1 MDDVDKVLLPWR
13 QLCGIKSETFKRRK
27 TVHVKS
33 QNSLLFAGLD
43 CIHAHLWF
51 PLYTD
56 QGAGLTYQL
65 QCHSLSPFEV
75 FMLVSDLGVLTLA
88 ADFDVGTLV
97 FDILWLFTDAW
108 TLVFGVWLLLT
119 LVFDVLC
126 FLTLMLWLWCLMFCA
141 YWLWC
146 SDFSVW
152 CFDFVHWLR
161 CVNFWVRLWRSAF
174 KTLNLVFWLWSL
186 TFAVLPWC

>member
-75 FMLVSDLGVLTLA
+75 LMLVSDSGVSTLA
-88 ADFDVGTLV
+88 ADFNVETLV

-126 FLTLMLWLWCLMFCA
+126 FLTWMLWLWCLMFCA
-141 YWLWC
+141 YWLMHWLWCLMYCASSLWC
-146 SDFSVW
+146 SDCGVW
-152 CFDFVHWLR
+152 CFVLTDFDVLI
-161 CVNFWVRLWRSAF
+161 
-174 KTLNLVFWLWSL
+174 LVFDVLCLLTLMFWL
-186 TFAVLPWC
+186 